1 MVLKALHQSTCEA
14 TPEKT
19 KEVLAN
25 TMTGVFIGMGA
36 NDWNTLQKSASPYSA
51 TGSAISIAS
60 NRISYVLGLHGPSL
74 TIDTACSSALV
85 ALDVA
90 TQSLYNKNCD
100 KALVSSACL
109 MLSPSGFVGTCMAK
123 MLSPHGKCFTF
134 SKEANGYVRGEGC
147 GSVVLVRKSELQTSE
162 IWGWIKGV
170 AIVQD
175 GRTSNLTSPNGLS
188 QEMAMNKALNVS
200 GIKATQI
207 TYHEAHGTGTS
218 LGDPIEISHVDKHT
232 QRTNKT
238 IVYWCGK
245 NKCWTLRNSDRY
257 SRFDKNN
264 SSKQQQNCSSKH
276 KLYRIK
282 PID

>member
-1 MVLKALHQSTCEA
+1 
-14 TPEKT
+14 
-19 KEVLAN
+19 
-25 TMTGVFIGMGA
+25 MTGVFIGMGA

-175 GRTSNLTSPNGLS
+175 GRTANLTSPNGLS

-218 LGDPIEISHVDKHT
+218 LGDPIEISALINIHKE
-232 QRTNKT
+232 RTKPLYIGAVKT
-238 IVYWCGK
+238 NVGHLEIAA
-245 NKCWTLRNSDRY
+245 NY